1 MLFLLTGLL
10 KDLRLVVCWLKTAKR
25 RISCWLTLQDFI
37 ILDPFGGF
45 YYVRTWDVNV
55 FSFFPTYLISRPSLK
70 EQVYHAALRITV
82 LIIQIYSD

>member
-45 YYVRTWDVNV
+45 YYVRT
-55 FSFFPTYLISRPSLK
+55 
-70 EQVYHAALRITV
+70 
-82 LIIQIYSD
+82 